1 MFGMTGEVAGSDP
14 SEDAGGNQRI
24 EWSAGAWT
32 TPPVAAIVDGTALR
46 VIAREGSDAW
56 RRTAYGF
63 VHDTEHA
70 LLAPLEVGEAMEVSF
85 AADFSSQFDQAGIF
99 VRESDERWIKAGVE
113 QADGVLGVGAVVTDG
128 LSDWSVGAVPE
139 WSGRHLRV
147 RVSRLADAL
156 LVRAGIEGEP
166 LRLVRVAPFPADARA
181 SAGPFV
187 CAPTRAGL
195 EVVFLEWVRT
205 AADASLH

>member
-1 MFGMTGEVAGSDP
+1 MFGMDGAVARSHAG
-14 SEDAGGNQRI
+14 EDACGNERI
-24 EWSAGAWT
+24 EWSAGAWSVT
-32 TPPVAAIVDGTALR
+32 RWRSPSPPT
-46 VIAREGSDAW
+46 S
-56 RRTAYGF
+56 
-63 VHDTEHA
+63 HH
-70 LLAPLEVGEAMEVSF
+70 
-85 AADFSSQFDQAGIF
+85 SSTGAGIF
-99 VRESDERWIKAGVE
+99 VRESAERWIKAGVE
-113 QADGVLGVGAVVTDG
+113 WADGVLGVGAVVTDG

-139 WSGRHLRV
+139 WSGRQVRV
-147 RVSRLADAL
+147 RVSRLRDAL
-156 LVRAGIEGEP
+156 VVRAGIEGEA

>member
-1 MFGMTGEVAGSDP
+1 MFGMDGAVARSHAG
-14 SEDAGGNQRI
+14 EDAGGNERI

-32 TPPVAAIVDGTALR
+32 TPPAAATADSAALR
-46 VIAREGSDAW
+46 VIAKEGSDAW
-56 RRTAYGF
+56 RQTAYGF

-70 LLAPLEVGEAMEVSF
+70 LLTAFDVGDAMEVSF

-99 VRESDERWIKAGVE
+99 VRESAERWIKAGVE
-113 QADGVLGVGAVVTDG
+113 WADGVLGVGAVVTDG

-139 WSGRHLRV
+139 WSGRQLRV
-147 RVSRLADAL
+147 RVSRLGDAL
-156 LVRAGIEGEP
+156 VVRAGIEGEA

-195 EVVFLEWVRT
+195 EVVFFEWVRT